1 MSETPRTDAIAD
13 DDEKFDLVRSET
25 YWPVLNLARQ
35 LERELSEAKKAVTEV
50 CLREQLALEDYKF
63 EKNRVD
69 ECNLELARV
78 TEQRDRLAEVL
89 RVFLSRVYY
98 QSVYMD
104 GILRNASFNDRPKAE
119 FDRELAE
126 AREALAAV
134 EGGSNE

>member
-1 MSETPRTDAIAD
+1 MNDTTIIPEIAD
-13 DDEKFDLVRSET
+13 EPRKAGCAEGLET
-25 YWPVLNLARQ
+25 IGYFAAEISR
-35 LERELSEAKKAVTEV
+35 
-50 CLREQLALEDYKF
+50 LRG
-63 EKNRVD
+63 
-69 ECNLELARV
+69 ELAKAR
-78 TEQRDRLAEVL
+78 EQRDRLAEAL

-134 EGGSNE
+134 EGGEP